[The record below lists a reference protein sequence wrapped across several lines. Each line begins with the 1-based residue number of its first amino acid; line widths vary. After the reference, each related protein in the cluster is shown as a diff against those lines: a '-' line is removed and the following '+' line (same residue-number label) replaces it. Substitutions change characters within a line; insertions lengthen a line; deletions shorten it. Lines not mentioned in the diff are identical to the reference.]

1 MTPEEFPMTDRNTR
15 LEQLHKAL
23 KERIIILD
31 GGMGTMIQNQ
41 KLDEAAFRGD
51 RFKDFDRDVQGN
63 NDLLNL
69 TQPALL
75 RNIHADYLDAGAD
88 IIETNTF
95 NSTRLSQADYGMEDL
110 ARELNVE
117 AARIAREIADEFTA
131 RNPDKPR
138 FVAGAVGPTS
148 RTASI
153 SPDVNN
159 PGYRNV
165 DFQTLVDNYYEAV
178 SGLVE
183 GGSDLILIETI
194 FDTLNAKAAIY
205 ATQQF
210 FEDNGFELPI
220 MISGTITDASGR
232 TLSGQTTEAFYNSI
246 AHAKPISV
254 GLNCALG
261 ADALRP
267 YVEELANKAET
278 YVSAH
283 PNAGL
288 PNEFGEYDQTP
299 KEMADI
305 IEGFAK
311 DGFLNIIGGCC
322 GSRPDHIEAVAKA
335 VSKYPP
341 RKIPDRPK
349 ALRLSGLEPFTG
361 DENTL
366 FINVG
371 ERTNVTGS
379 KRFLRLIKE
388 EQYEEALSVAR
399 DQVENGA
406 QIIDINMDEG
416 MLDSREVMETFL
428 KLVASEPDISRV
440 PIMIDSSKWEVI
452 EAGLRCIQ
460 GKAVVNS
467 ISLKEGEE
475 EFIKRAKDCM
485 RYGAAVVV
493 MAFDEDGQADTFE
506 RKTEICKRSYDVLTS
521 IGFNPADIIFDPNI
535 FAIATGIEEHNNYA
549 VDFINATRWIREN
562 LPHASISGGV
572 SNVSFSF
579 RGNDAV
585 REVIHSVFLYH
596 AVKAGMNMGIVNPGQ
611 LVIYDEIEPDLKE
624 LVEDVVLNRRDDS
637 TDRLLEAA
645 EKFKGKGGQTKEEDL
660 AWREWPVEKR
670 LEHALVKG
678 ITSYI
683 IDDTEA
689 CRQNASHPI
698 EVIEGPLMAGMNVVG
713 DLFGDGKM
721 FLPQVVKSARVMK
734 QAVAHLIPF
743 IEAEKTE
750 DQQAKGKILM
760 ATVKGDVHDIGK
772 NIVGVVLQCN
782 NYEVID
788 LGVMVPCEKILD
800 VAKKENVDII
810 GLSGLITPSL
820 DEMVHVAR
828 EMQRLDFNIP
838 LMIGGATTSKAHTAV
853 KIEPQYKND
862 IALYVSDASRCV
874 NVASQLLS
882 KTAKPTLVEAAR
894 TEYDEIRERR
904 KNRGDRTKLVSMSE
918 ARARAPELDFE
929 AYQPPKPAFTGVRAF
944 NDYDLNE
951 LVDYIDWTPFFISW
965 DIAGKYPAI
974 FDDPK
979 RGEAAR
985 TLFDDAQKLLK
996 KMIED
1001 KRITARGVIGFWPA
1015 NRRGDDIVVY
1025 TDESRTEELTT
1036 LHHLRQQDEKAPGKP
1051 MMALSDFVAPEDS
1064 HVGDYVGGFAVTT
1077 GIGVD
1082 ELTKEFKD
1090 AHDDYSAIMVQALA
1104 DRLAEAFAERM
1115 HERVRKEF
1123 WGYATDEQLANDD
1136 LIKERYQGIRPAP
1149 GYPACPDHTEKATLF
1164 KLLDAT
1170 ANTSLQLT
1178 EHFAMYPTAAVS
1190 GWYFA
1195 HPESKYFAVGKIG
1208 VDQVEDYAE
1217 RKGLSKAEAERWL
1230 MPSLAYDPAE

>member
-1 MTPEEFPMTDRNTR
+1 MTDRTTR

-299 KEMADI
+299 EEMADI

-322 GSRPDHIEAVAKA
+322 GSRPDHIEAIAKA

-585 REVIHSVFLYH
+585 REAIHSVFLYH

-929 AYQPPKPAFTGVRAF
+929 TYQPPKPAFTGVRAF

-1170 ANTSLQLT
+1170 ANTSLKLT